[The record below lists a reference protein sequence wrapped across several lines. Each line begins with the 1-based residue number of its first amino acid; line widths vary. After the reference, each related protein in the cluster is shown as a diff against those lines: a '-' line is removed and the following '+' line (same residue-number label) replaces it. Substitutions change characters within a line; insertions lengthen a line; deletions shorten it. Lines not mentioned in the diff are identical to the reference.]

1 MGLTM
6 GSEFKWRHFAGEL
19 ILLCVRWYCK
29 YGRHRH
35 INLMGWREA
44 FAWGMVAG

>member
-1 MGLTM
+1 MKDGGAFDLPAPEARR
-6 GSEFKWRHFAGEL
+6 G
-19 ILLCVRWYCK
+19 
-29 YGRHRH
+29 HRH